1 MNKSLF
7 IKKISEKGLIS
18 QKVAHQCLDATL
30 AVITDALSEGDNIIL
45 PGFGSFIVRATAA
58 RICRNPQTGETMT
71 VSAKKTAAL
80 KPGKLLKQAIMKDIQ
95 PVAAPEPEPE
105 PEPVK
110 EPEKKAKPAP
120 KKKEKK
126 DEKKPA
132 KKTKK

>member
-1 MNKSLF
+1 MRKLDF
-7 IKKISEKGLIS
+7 VKKISEKGLVS

-30 AVITDALSEGDNIIL
+30 AVITDELSQGGNIIL
-45 PGFGSFIVRATAA
+45 PGFGSFIVRSTAA

-105 PEPVK
+105 PEP
-110 EPEKKAKPAP
+110 
-120 KKKEKK
+120 
-126 DEKKPA
+126 A